1 MSYRGRI
8 TQASRDQRFKE
19 MWGVV
24 SRSVIAK
31 KLGFCN
37 VDNVSHTARRLG
49 LPPLLE
55 LRYREG
61 ARDISAA
68 AKANRER
75 NRVKR
80 AESRRRCKAGLSARQ
95 KDPTPT
101 MWRCHVCGQISLEGP
116 VHESHGVA
124 A

>member
-8 TQASRDQRFKE
+8 TQAQRDQRLKE

-24 SRSVIAK
+24 SRAVIAK
-31 KLGFCN
+31 KLGFSN
-37 VDNVSHTARRLG
+37 VQNVSHAAARLDLPR
-49 LPPLLE
+49 LPP
-55 LRYREG
+55 YRPGE
-61 ARDISAA
+61 RDISAA
-68 AKANRER
+68 QKANRER

-116 VHESHGVA
+116 VHAGHGVA